1 VNQSLP
7 AGYGSFY
14 VSGSTQNY
22 WDRNG
27 TDTQLQAGYD
37 NSYKRLNYSLAISRQ
52 LDTGTNRW
60 DNRVMLTLGIPL
72 GSGPHAPY
80 SSTTLQGGGSGS
92 SNTATQAVSGTL
104 GVDNTFAYGLNA
116 SYGNGGTGGNSSVG
130 ANASYTSPLTTVNGS
145 VSRSAHYTQG
155 SMGASGGV
163 VAYAGGVAFTPTMGD
178 TLAIVEA
185 KDAAGAR
192 IANGS
197 GLRVDPWG
205 HAIVASLSPFESNQI
220 EIDPKGLPI
229 NVELKSTQQ
238 SVAPTAGAVVRLKF
252 DTENTGRAAIL
263 GIRKAYGQ
271 PVPFGAEV
279 LNAQGQSIGTV
290 AQSGRIIAHGLKTDT
305 GTLLVNWGEGAGEKC
320 SVNYSLP
327 KVDKTMRASY
337 SVVDA
342 VCR

>member
-1 VNQSLP
+1 
-7 AGYGSFY
+7 
-14 VSGSTQNY
+14 
-22 WDRNG
+22 
-27 TDTQLQAGYD
+27 
-37 NSYKRLNYSLAISRQ
+37 
-52 LDTGTNRW
+52 
-60 DNRVMLTLGIPL
+60 MLTLGIPL
-72 GSGPHAPY
+72 GTGPHAPY
-80 SSTTLQGGGSGS
+80 SSSTLQDGG
-92 SNTATQAVSGTL
+92 NAPTAVTTAMTGTV
-104 GVDNTFAYGLNA
+104 GADSAFSYGLNA
-116 SYGNGGTGGNSSVG
+116 GYSAGGGVSSNPTAG
-130 ANASYTSPLTTVNGS
+130 ANASYISPVTTMTGS
-145 VSRSAHYTQG
+145 VSKSSNYTQG
-155 SMGASGGV
+155 SVGVSGGV

-192 IANGS
+192 IASGS

-205 HAIVASLSPFESNQI
+205 HAIVSSLSPFASNQI

-252 DTENTGRAAIL
+252 DTENAGRAAIL
-263 GIRKAYGQ
+263 GIRKADGQ

-290 AQSGRIIAHGLKTDT
+290 AQSGRIIARGLKTDT
-305 GTLLVNWGEGAGEKC
+305 STLLVNWGEGAGDHC
-320 SVNYSLP
+320 SVDYSLP
-327 KVDKTMRASY
+327 KVNKKMSASY